1 MDKLCFSIDEE
12 RYDDRHGHVL
22 SLVGWYM
29 HPEKKKCIF
38 QLLGDGYEVIDIPE
52 IERYERPDVAQSLD
66 VETEG
71 FLPGFT
77 VTIPEVLELRRKY
90 DLLELLLLDGEEKTL
105 LWECAG
111 DDLDELVKDKLVE
124 FHIDRVEV
132 LYGLMLE
139 IQGWTTDQ
147 RGNVEVTVHKEN
159 TELLDCKI
167 TRGRRPDV
175 VERRHLDDDYKN
187 QEIGFSISAAF
198 LEIPGNRIV
207 LHFCGDS
214 TTKTYE
220 IDIKALR
227 KEQKSKGFW
236 GRLFHKDKDGEHKED
251 YEEWFKRHKADR
263 RTLRKQRHTH
273 FEQNPLISIVIPLY
287 CTPTPYLKEL
297 IDSVRAQSYTNW
309 QLCLADG
316 SPDQKVEEYIQKRY
330 GKDSRILYKHLEE
343 NGGISINTNK
353 AIEMATGEYLML
365 SDHDDTL
372 EPDALYEIVKA
383 INDHQGPE
391 IVYTDEDKLSMD
403 GEFYF
408 EPHFKSD
415 YNLFRLRDNNYIC
428 HIFAVKKALVDQV
441 GGLRQEY
448 DGSQDYDFILRCC
461 EQAKQV
467 IHIPRVLY
475 HWRCHMNSVAAN
487 PESKTYAYE
496 AGCRAIQEHYR
507 RVGIEAEVEMT
518 KHPGWYRSHVKI
530 QGEPLVSIL
539 IPNKDH
545 IDDLEKCLSSIY
557 EKSTWKNYE
566 ILVVEN
572 NSEKPETFEYYKNL
586 SWRYPKA
593 RVLTWKEGFNY
604 AAINNFAAKDAKG
617 SYLLFL
623 NNDVEVITPGWIE
636 EMLMICQQPDVA
648 IVGAKLYYPDN
659 LIQHAGVVLGMGGIA
674 GHIMCQ
680 ASCEDK
686 GYFGRAVNVQEIS
699 AVTAACMLMK
709 VEDFEAVGGFDE
721 EFVVA
726 FNDIDLC
733 MKERAAGKK
742 VVFTPYAELY
752 HYESKSRGMED
763 TPEKQFRFEKETKHF
778 EEKWGEQMSKGD
790 PYYNPN
796 LSSRYYKETNGVYA
810 SYAYDMMGIDQANHC
825 VTIVGWDDDFNN
837 FSKDAPE
844 SGAWLIANSYGTNYS
859 KDENGYFWV
868 SYYDPSLCEYY
879 TFEGVSADT
888 YQTIFQYDGN
898 GWNNS
903 LRSPEEVK
911 TANVYTADGSQQL
924 QAVAFY
930 TVQEDQPYTVDIYR
944 SVSGKDPTNG
954 TQIKEASVSGNFAKA
969 LVDNP
974 DGVVVTERQE
984 GKTTV
989 LEVRVADGEKFSVVI
1004 TYATVDDSA
1013 CVPLEGQ
1020 NDPQNGHCYSA
1031 SAGQSYTYF
1040 AEDAKWYD
1048 NTAIS
1053 VDGVQYDLNN
1063 ACIKVFGNPADEPV
1077 ATLTPTA
1084 TPTVAPVVLPPTK
1097 PSTSGTPISTTK
1109 PSTSS
1114 SAPTSTA
1121 KPSTSSTPTSTA
1133 APSDATE
1140 QPKRTVSPN
1149 AGGRYQ
1155 TKIKAKAKYTIGKRE
1170 KITLPVTVT
1179 GGSVQ
1184 AAVKWTSSNTK
1195 VAKVTNNGVVKG
1207 CKRGTAKIVIQT
1219 VDGKKKTIRV
1229 TVKKAPKKI
1238 KITAQKAKI
1247 KKGKT
1252 LQTRTILSKG
1262 SASYKLRFVSSN
1274 KRIATVNS
1282 TGKIKAKRRGTVR
1295 IYVYTYNN
1303 KKSQIKIKIV

>member
-1 MDKLCFSIDEE
+1 MKKILSTRVLVKIGVLTTILLVLIICTVWGNSALMVSTVNISSDRIPSAFSNFQIAQVSDLHNAEFGE
-12 RYDDRHGHVL
+12 SNTELIELLSEHEPDISRYTSSAAAKNKRSMALPASYDPRGTEQETPIRNQQDTGACWAFGALKALESDCLMKRILTKDTADLSENHLAWYAYHALDDTTSPL
-22 SLVGWYM
+22 Y
-29 HPEKKKCIF
+29 
-38 QLLGDGYEVIDIPE
+38 GDHMSRDYVSDRASYNKGGNA
-52 IERYERPDVAQSLD
+52 DVAQAVLANKWGAVAESEAPFDTASNMASVMKNAASSLRTQSLIQLTD
-66 VETEG
+66 SEC
-71 FLPGFT
+71 
-77 VTIPEVLELRRKY
+77 Y
-90 DLLELLLLDGEEKTL
+90 D
-105 LWECAG
+105 
-111 DDLDELVKDKLVE
+111 
-124 FHIDRVEV
+124 
-132 LYGLMLE
+132 
-139 IQGWTTDQ
+139 
-147 RGNVEVTVHKEN
+147 
-159 TELLDCKI
+159 
-167 TRGRRPDV
+167 
-175 VERRHLDDDYKN
+175 
-187 QEIGFSISAAF
+187 
-198 LEIPGNRIV
+198 
-207 LHFCGDS
+207 
-214 TTKTYE
+214 
-220 IDIKALR
+220 
-227 KEQKSKGFW
+227 
-236 GRLFHKDKDGEHKED
+236 
-251 YEEWFKRHKADR
+251 
-263 RTLRKQRHTH
+263 
-273 FEQNPLISIVIPLY
+273 
-287 CTPTPYLKEL
+287 PYLASDITSRNEIKE
-297 IDSVRAQSYTNW
+297 A
-309 QLCLADG
+309 
-316 SPDQKVEEYIQKRY
+316 
-330 GKDSRILYKHLEE
+330 ILTH
-343 NGGISINTNK
+343 G
-353 AIEMATGEYLML
+353 AM
-365 SDHDDTL
+365 
-372 EPDALYEIVKA
+372 
-383 INDHQGPE
+383 
-391 IVYTDEDKLSMD
+391 
-403 GEFYF
+403 
-408 EPHFKSD
+408 
-415 YNLFRLRDNNYIC
+415 
-428 HIFAVKKALVDQV
+428 
-441 GGLRQEY
+441 
-448 DGSQDYDFILRCC
+448 
-461 EQAKQV
+461 
-467 IHIPRVLY
+467 
-475 HWRCHMNSVAAN
+475 
-487 PESKTYAYE
+487 
-496 AGCRAIQEHYR
+496 
-507 RVGIEAEVEMT
+507 
-518 KHPGWYRSHVKI
+518 
-530 QGEPLVSIL
+530 
-539 IPNKDH
+539 
-545 IDDLEKCLSSIY
+545 
-557 EKSTWKNYE
+557 
-566 ILVVEN
+566 
-572 NSEKPETFEYYKNL
+572 
-586 SWRYPKA
+586 
-593 RVLTWKEGFNY
+593 
-604 AAINNFAAKDAKG
+604 
-617 SYLLFL
+617 
-623 NNDVEVITPGWIE
+623 
-636 EMLMICQQPDVA
+636 DVA
-648 IVGAKLYYPDN
+648 L
-659 LIQHAGVVLGMGGIA
+659 
-674 GHIMCQ
+674 
-680 ASCEDK
+680 
-686 GYFGRAVNVQEIS
+686 
-699 AVTAACMLMK
+699 
-709 VEDFEAVGGFDE
+709 
-721 EFVVA
+721 
-726 FNDIDLC
+726 
-733 MKERAAGKK
+733 
-742 VVFTPYAELY
+742 
-752 HYESKSRGMED
+752 
-763 TPEKQFRFEKETKHF
+763 
-778 EEKWGEQMSKGD
+778 
-790 PYYNPN
+790 YYNPN

-954 TQIKEASVSGNFAKA
+954 TQIKEASVSGNFAKT
-969 LVDNP
+969 
-974 DGVVVTERQE
+974 GYH
-984 GKTTV
+984 TV
-989 LEVRVADGEKFSVVI
+989 QIPKEVRVADGEKFSVVI

-1109 PSTSS
+1109 PSTSG
-1114 SAPTSTA
+1114 A
-1121 KPSTSSTPTSTA
+1121 PTSTA

-1155 TKIKAKAKYTIGKRE
+1155 TKIKAKAKYTIGKGE

>member
-1 MDKLCFSIDEE
+1 M
-12 RYDDRHGHVL
+12 
-22 SLVGWYM
+22 
-29 HPEKKKCIF
+29 KKKKRI
-38 QLLGDGYEVIDIPE
+38 
-52 IERYERPDVAQSLD
+52 A
-66 VETEG
+66 
-71 FLPGFT
+71 
-77 VTIPEVLELRRKY
+77 VL
-90 DLLELLLLDGEEKTL
+90 
-105 LWECAG
+105 
-111 DDLDELVKDKLVE
+111 
-124 FHIDRVEV
+124 
-132 LYGLMLE
+132 
-139 IQGWTTDQ
+139 
-147 RGNVEVTVHKEN
+147 
-159 TELLDCKI
+159 
-167 TRGRRPDV
+167 
-175 VERRHLDDDYKN
+175 
-187 QEIGFSISAAF
+187 
-198 LEIPGNRIV
+198 
-207 LHFCGDS
+207 
-214 TTKTYE
+214 
-220 IDIKALR
+220 
-227 KEQKSKGFW
+227 
-236 GRLFHKDKDGEHKED
+236 
-251 YEEWFKRHKADR
+251 
-263 RTLRKQRHTH
+263 
-273 FEQNPLISIVIPLY
+273 
-287 CTPTPYLKEL
+287 
-297 IDSVRAQSYTNW
+297 
-309 QLCLADG
+309 
-316 SPDQKVEEYIQKRY
+316 
-330 GKDSRILYKHLEE
+330 
-343 NGGISINTNK
+343 
-353 AIEMATGEYLML
+353 
-365 SDHDDTL
+365 
-372 EPDALYEIVKA
+372 
-383 INDHQGPE
+383 
-391 IVYTDEDKLSMD
+391 
-403 GEFYF
+403 
-408 EPHFKSD
+408 
-415 YNLFRLRDNNYIC
+415 
-428 HIFAVKKALVDQV
+428 
-441 GGLRQEY
+441 
-448 DGSQDYDFILRCC
+448 
-461 EQAKQV
+461 
-467 IHIPRVLY
+467 
-475 HWRCHMNSVAAN
+475 
-487 PESKTYAYE
+487 
-496 AGCRAIQEHYR
+496 
-507 RVGIEAEVEMT
+507 
-518 KHPGWYRSHVKI
+518 
-530 QGEPLVSIL
+530 
-539 IPNKDH
+539 
-545 IDDLEKCLSSIY
+545 
-557 EKSTWKNYE
+557 
-566 ILVVEN
+566 
-572 NSEKPETFEYYKNL
+572 
-586 SWRYPKA
+586 
-593 RVLTWKEGFNY
+593 
-604 AAINNFAAKDAKG
+604 
-617 SYLLFL
+617 
-623 NNDVEVITPGWIE
+623 
-636 EMLMICQQPDVA
+636 VA
-648 IVGAKLYYPDN
+648 IVLAVP
-659 LIQHAGVVLGMGGIA
+659 GVGNWDR
-674 GHIMCQ
+674 Q
-680 ASCEDK
+680 AADAMTADTAQSSVADITE
-686 GYFGRAVNVQEIS
+686 S
-699 AVTAACMLMK
+699 A
-709 VEDFEAVGGFDE
+709 
-721 EFVVA
+721 
-726 FNDIDLC
+726 NQ
-733 MKERAAGKK
+733 
-742 VVFTPYAELY
+742 AELY
-752 HYESKSRGMED
+752 HKVYKENTAGHISYSLQDDTGNTLSRYTSSAAAKNKRSMALPASYDPRGTEQETPIRNQQDTGACWAFGALKALESDCLMKGILTKDTADLSENHLAWYAYHALDDTTSPLYGDHMSRDYVSDRASYNKGGNAD
-763 TPEKQFRFEKETKHF
+763 VAQAVLAN
-778 EEKWGEQMSKGD
+778 KWGAVAESEAPFDTASNMASVMKNAASSLRTQSLIQLTDSECYD
-790 PYYNPN
+790 PYLASDITSRNEIKEAILTHGAMDVALYYNPN

-954 TQIKEASVSGNFAKA
+954 TQIKEASVSGNFAKT
-969 LVDNP
+969 
-974 DGVVVTERQE
+974 GYH
-984 GKTTV
+984 TV
-989 LEVRVADGEKFSVVI
+989 QIPKEVRVADGEKFSVVI

-1109 PSTSS
+1109 PSTSG
-1114 SAPTSTA
+1114 A
-1121 KPSTSSTPTSTA
+1121 PTSTA

-1155 TKIKAKAKYTIGKRE
+1155 TKIKAKAKYTIGKGE

-1252 LQTRTILSKG
+1252 LQTRKILSKG

>member
-1 MDKLCFSIDEE
+1 MAESEAPFDTASNMASVMKNAASSLRTQSLIQLTDSEC
-12 RYDDRHGHVL
+12 YDPYLASDITSRNEIKEAILTHGA
-22 SLVGWYM
+22 M
-29 HPEKKKCIF
+29 
-38 QLLGDGYEVIDIPE
+38 
-52 IERYERPDVAQSLD
+52 DVAL
-66 VETEG
+66 
-71 FLPGFT
+71 
-77 VTIPEVLELRRKY
+77 
-90 DLLELLLLDGEEKTL
+90 
-105 LWECAG
+105 
-111 DDLDELVKDKLVE
+111 
-124 FHIDRVEV
+124 
-132 LYGLMLE
+132 
-139 IQGWTTDQ
+139 
-147 RGNVEVTVHKEN
+147 
-159 TELLDCKI
+159 
-167 TRGRRPDV
+167 
-175 VERRHLDDDYKN
+175 
-187 QEIGFSISAAF
+187 
-198 LEIPGNRIV
+198 
-207 LHFCGDS
+207 
-214 TTKTYE
+214 
-220 IDIKALR
+220 
-227 KEQKSKGFW
+227 
-236 GRLFHKDKDGEHKED
+236 
-251 YEEWFKRHKADR
+251 
-263 RTLRKQRHTH
+263 
-273 FEQNPLISIVIPLY
+273 
-287 CTPTPYLKEL
+287 
-297 IDSVRAQSYTNW
+297 
-309 QLCLADG
+309 
-316 SPDQKVEEYIQKRY
+316 
-330 GKDSRILYKHLEE
+330 
-343 NGGISINTNK
+343 
-353 AIEMATGEYLML
+353 
-365 SDHDDTL
+365 
-372 EPDALYEIVKA
+372 
-383 INDHQGPE
+383 
-391 IVYTDEDKLSMD
+391 
-403 GEFYF
+403 
-408 EPHFKSD
+408 
-415 YNLFRLRDNNYIC
+415 
-428 HIFAVKKALVDQV
+428 
-441 GGLRQEY
+441 
-448 DGSQDYDFILRCC
+448 
-461 EQAKQV
+461 
-467 IHIPRVLY
+467 
-475 HWRCHMNSVAAN
+475 
-487 PESKTYAYE
+487 
-496 AGCRAIQEHYR
+496 
-507 RVGIEAEVEMT
+507 
-518 KHPGWYRSHVKI
+518 
-530 QGEPLVSIL
+530 
-539 IPNKDH
+539 
-545 IDDLEKCLSSIY
+545 
-557 EKSTWKNYE
+557 
-566 ILVVEN
+566 
-572 NSEKPETFEYYKNL
+572 
-586 SWRYPKA
+586 
-593 RVLTWKEGFNY
+593 
-604 AAINNFAAKDAKG
+604 
-617 SYLLFL
+617 
-623 NNDVEVITPGWIE
+623 
-636 EMLMICQQPDVA
+636 
-648 IVGAKLYYPDN
+648 
-659 LIQHAGVVLGMGGIA
+659 
-674 GHIMCQ
+674 
-680 ASCEDK
+680 
-686 GYFGRAVNVQEIS
+686 
-699 AVTAACMLMK
+699 
-709 VEDFEAVGGFDE
+709 
-721 EFVVA
+721 
-726 FNDIDLC
+726 
-733 MKERAAGKK
+733 
-742 VVFTPYAELY
+742 
-752 HYESKSRGMED
+752 
-763 TPEKQFRFEKETKHF
+763 
-778 EEKWGEQMSKGD
+778 
-790 PYYNPN
+790 YYNPN

-954 TQIKEASVSGNFAKA
+954 TQIKEASVSGNFAKT
-969 LVDNP
+969 
-974 DGVVVTERQE
+974 GYH
-984 GKTTV
+984 TV
-989 LEVRVADGEKFSVVI
+989 QIPKEVRVADGEKFSVVI

-1097 PSTSGTPISTTK
+1097 PSTSGTPISPTK
-1109 PSTSS
+1109 PSTSG
-1114 SAPTSTA
+1114 A
-1121 KPSTSSTPTSTA
+1121 PTSTA

-1155 TKIKAKAKYTIGKRE
+1155 TKIKAKAKYTIGKGE

-1238 KITAQKAKI
+1238 KITAQKAKT

>member
-1 MDKLCFSIDEE
+1 M
-12 RYDDRHGHVL
+12 
-22 SLVGWYM
+22 
-29 HPEKKKCIF
+29 
-38 QLLGDGYEVIDIPE
+38 
-52 IERYERPDVAQSLD
+52 
-66 VETEG
+66 
-71 FLPGFT
+71 
-77 VTIPEVLELRRKY
+77 
-90 DLLELLLLDGEEKTL
+90 
-105 LWECAG
+105 
-111 DDLDELVKDKLVE
+111 
-124 FHIDRVEV
+124 
-132 LYGLMLE
+132 
-139 IQGWTTDQ
+139 
-147 RGNVEVTVHKEN
+147 
-159 TELLDCKI
+159 
-167 TRGRRPDV
+167 
-175 VERRHLDDDYKN
+175 
-187 QEIGFSISAAF
+187 
-198 LEIPGNRIV
+198 
-207 LHFCGDS
+207 
-214 TTKTYE
+214 
-220 IDIKALR
+220 
-227 KEQKSKGFW
+227 
-236 GRLFHKDKDGEHKED
+236 
-251 YEEWFKRHKADR
+251 
-263 RTLRKQRHTH
+263 
-273 FEQNPLISIVIPLY
+273 
-287 CTPTPYLKEL
+287 
-297 IDSVRAQSYTNW
+297 
-309 QLCLADG
+309 
-316 SPDQKVEEYIQKRY
+316 EYI
-330 GKDSRILYKHLEE
+330 I
-343 NGGISINTNK
+343 
-353 AIEMATGEYLML
+353 
-365 SDHDDTL
+365 
-372 EPDALYEIVKA
+372 
-383 INDHQGPE
+383 
-391 IVYTDEDKLSMD
+391 
-403 GEFYF
+403 
-408 EPHFKSD
+408 
-415 YNLFRLRDNNYIC
+415 
-428 HIFAVKKALVDQV
+428 
-441 GGLRQEY
+441 
-448 DGSQDYDFILRCC
+448 
-461 EQAKQV
+461 
-467 IHIPRVLY
+467 
-475 HWRCHMNSVAAN
+475 
-487 PESKTYAYE
+487 
-496 AGCRAIQEHYR
+496 
-507 RVGIEAEVEMT
+507 
-518 KHPGWYRSHVKI
+518 
-530 QGEPLVSIL
+530 
-539 IPNKDH
+539 
-545 IDDLEKCLSSIY
+545 
-557 EKSTWKNYE
+557 
-566 ILVVEN
+566 VEN
-572 NSEKPETFEYYKNL
+572 NSEKKETFEYYDRIQKEIAKVKVI
-586 SWRYPKA
+586 Y
-593 RVLTWKEGFNY
+593 WKEKGFNY
-604 AAINNFAAKDAKG
+604 PAINNAGVVQSNGD
-617 SYLLFL
+617 YLLFL
-623 NNDVEVITPGWIE
+623 NNDTEIVNADCIE
-636 EMLMICQQPDVA
+636 EMLGQCQRPE
-648 IVGAKLYYPDN
+648 VGAVGARLYYEDGT
-659 LIQHAGVVLGMGGIA
+659 IQHAGVIVGLGGVA
-674 GHIMCQ
+674 GH
-680 ASCEDK
+680 AFVGYAHEDT
-686 GYFGRAVNVQEIS
+686 GYCGRIALVQDYS
-699 AVTAACMLMK
+699 AVTAACMMVERK
-709 VEDFEAVGGFDE
+709 VFEEVEGFDE
-721 EFVVA
+721 RYAVA
-726 FNDIDLC
+726 FNDVDLC
-733 MKERAAGKK
+733 LKIRKAGYWI
-742 VVFTPYAELY
+742 VYDPYAELN

-763 TPEKQFRFEKETKHF
+763 NEKKIKRFMGEIKKFH
-778 EEKWGEQMSKGD
+778 EKWFDILYNGD

-954 TQIKEASVSGNFAKA
+954 TQIKEASVSGNFAKT
-969 LVDNP
+969 
-974 DGVVVTERQE
+974 GYH
-984 GKTTV
+984 TV
-989 LEVRVADGEKFSVVI
+989 QIPKEVRVADGEKFSVVI

-1040 AEDAKWYD
+1040 AEDAKRYD

-1109 PSTSS
+1109 PSTSG
-1114 SAPTSTA
+1114 A
-1121 KPSTSSTPTSTA
+1121 PTSTA

-1155 TKIKAKAKYTIGKRE
+1155 TKIKAKAKYTIGKGE

>member
-1 MDKLCFSIDEE
+1 M
-12 RYDDRHGHVL
+12 
-22 SLVGWYM
+22 
-29 HPEKKKCIF
+29 KKKQRIAVLVAIALAVPGVGNWDR
-38 QLLGDGYEVIDIPE
+38 QAADAMTADT
-52 IERYERPDVAQSLD
+52 AQS
-66 VETEG
+66 
-71 FLPGFT
+71 
-77 VTIPEVLELRRKY
+77 
-90 DLLELLLLDGEEKTL
+90 
-105 LWECAG
+105 
-111 DDLDELVKDKLVE
+111 
-124 FHIDRVEV
+124 
-132 LYGLMLE
+132 
-139 IQGWTTDQ
+139 
-147 RGNVEVTVHKEN
+147 
-159 TELLDCKI
+159 
-167 TRGRRPDV
+167 
-175 VERRHLDDDYKN
+175 
-187 QEIGFSISAAF
+187 
-198 LEIPGNRIV
+198 
-207 LHFCGDS
+207 
-214 TTKTYE
+214 
-220 IDIKALR
+220 
-227 KEQKSKGFW
+227 
-236 GRLFHKDKDGEHKED
+236 
-251 YEEWFKRHKADR
+251 
-263 RTLRKQRHTH
+263 
-273 FEQNPLISIVIPLY
+273 
-287 CTPTPYLKEL
+287 
-297 IDSVRAQSYTNW
+297 
-309 QLCLADG
+309 
-316 SPDQKVEEYIQKRY
+316 
-330 GKDSRILYKHLEE
+330 
-343 NGGISINTNK
+343 
-353 AIEMATGEYLML
+353 
-365 SDHDDTL
+365 
-372 EPDALYEIVKA
+372 
-383 INDHQGPE
+383 
-391 IVYTDEDKLSMD
+391 
-403 GEFYF
+403 
-408 EPHFKSD
+408 
-415 YNLFRLRDNNYIC
+415 
-428 HIFAVKKALVDQV
+428 
-441 GGLRQEY
+441 
-448 DGSQDYDFILRCC
+448 
-461 EQAKQV
+461 
-467 IHIPRVLY
+467 
-475 HWRCHMNSVAAN
+475 SVADITESAN
-487 PESKTYAYE
+487 
-496 AGCRAIQEHYR
+496 Q
-507 RVGIEAEVEMT
+507 
-518 KHPGWYRSHVKI
+518 
-530 QGEPLVSIL
+530 
-539 IPNKDH
+539 
-545 IDDLEKCLSSIY
+545 
-557 EKSTWKNYE
+557 
-566 ILVVEN
+566 
-572 NSEKPETFEYYKNL
+572 
-586 SWRYPKA
+586 
-593 RVLTWKEGFNY
+593 
-604 AAINNFAAKDAKG
+604 
-617 SYLLFL
+617 
-623 NNDVEVITPGWIE
+623 
-636 EMLMICQQPDVA
+636 
-648 IVGAKLYYPDN
+648 
-659 LIQHAGVVLGMGGIA
+659 
-674 GHIMCQ
+674 
-680 ASCEDK
+680 
-686 GYFGRAVNVQEIS
+686 
-699 AVTAACMLMK
+699 
-709 VEDFEAVGGFDE
+709 
-721 EFVVA
+721 
-726 FNDIDLC
+726 
-733 MKERAAGKK
+733 
-742 VVFTPYAELY
+742 AELY
-752 HYESKSRGMED
+752 HKVYKENTAGHISYSLQDDTGNTLSRYTSSAAANNKRSMALPASYDPRGTEQETPIRNQQDTGACWAFGALKALESDCLMKGILTKDTADLSENHLAWYAYHALDDTTSPLYGDHMSRDYVSDRASYNKGGNAD
-763 TPEKQFRFEKETKHF
+763 VAQAVLAN
-778 EEKWGEQMSKGD
+778 KWGAVAESEAPFDTASNMASVMKNAASSLRTQSLIQLTDSECYD
-790 PYYNPN
+790 PYLASDITSRNEIKEAILTHGAMDVALYYNPN

-954 TQIKEASVSGNFAKA
+954 TQIKEASVSGNFAKT
-969 LVDNP
+969 
-974 DGVVVTERQE
+974 GYH
-984 GKTTV
+984 TV
-989 LEVRVADGEKFSVVI
+989 QIPKEVRVADGEKFSVVI

-1084 TPTVAPVVLPPTK
+1084 TPTVAPAVLPTTK

-1109 PSTSS
+1109 PSTSG
-1114 SAPTSTA
+1114 A
-1121 KPSTSSTPTSTA
+1121 PTSTA

-1155 TKIKAKAKYTIGKRE
+1155 TKIKAKAKYTIGKGE

-1238 KITAQKAKI
+1238 KITTQKAKI
-1247 KKGKT
+1247 KKGKA

-1282 TGKIKAKRRGTVR
+1282 TRKIKAKRRGTVR

>member
-1 MDKLCFSIDEE
+1 M
-12 RYDDRHGHVL
+12 
-22 SLVGWYM
+22 
-29 HPEKKKCIF
+29 KKKKRIAVLVAIALAVPGVGNWDR
-38 QLLGDGYEVIDIPE
+38 QAADAMTADT
-52 IERYERPDVAQSLD
+52 AQS
-66 VETEG
+66 
-71 FLPGFT
+71 
-77 VTIPEVLELRRKY
+77 
-90 DLLELLLLDGEEKTL
+90 
-105 LWECAG
+105 
-111 DDLDELVKDKLVE
+111 
-124 FHIDRVEV
+124 
-132 LYGLMLE
+132 
-139 IQGWTTDQ
+139 
-147 RGNVEVTVHKEN
+147 
-159 TELLDCKI
+159 
-167 TRGRRPDV
+167 
-175 VERRHLDDDYKN
+175 
-187 QEIGFSISAAF
+187 
-198 LEIPGNRIV
+198 
-207 LHFCGDS
+207 
-214 TTKTYE
+214 
-220 IDIKALR
+220 
-227 KEQKSKGFW
+227 
-236 GRLFHKDKDGEHKED
+236 
-251 YEEWFKRHKADR
+251 
-263 RTLRKQRHTH
+263 
-273 FEQNPLISIVIPLY
+273 
-287 CTPTPYLKEL
+287 
-297 IDSVRAQSYTNW
+297 
-309 QLCLADG
+309 
-316 SPDQKVEEYIQKRY
+316 
-330 GKDSRILYKHLEE
+330 
-343 NGGISINTNK
+343 
-353 AIEMATGEYLML
+353 
-365 SDHDDTL
+365 
-372 EPDALYEIVKA
+372 
-383 INDHQGPE
+383 
-391 IVYTDEDKLSMD
+391 
-403 GEFYF
+403 
-408 EPHFKSD
+408 
-415 YNLFRLRDNNYIC
+415 
-428 HIFAVKKALVDQV
+428 
-441 GGLRQEY
+441 
-448 DGSQDYDFILRCC
+448 
-461 EQAKQV
+461 
-467 IHIPRVLY
+467 
-475 HWRCHMNSVAAN
+475 SVADITESAN
-487 PESKTYAYE
+487 
-496 AGCRAIQEHYR
+496 Q
-507 RVGIEAEVEMT
+507 
-518 KHPGWYRSHVKI
+518 
-530 QGEPLVSIL
+530 
-539 IPNKDH
+539 
-545 IDDLEKCLSSIY
+545 
-557 EKSTWKNYE
+557 
-566 ILVVEN
+566 
-572 NSEKPETFEYYKNL
+572 
-586 SWRYPKA
+586 
-593 RVLTWKEGFNY
+593 
-604 AAINNFAAKDAKG
+604 
-617 SYLLFL
+617 
-623 NNDVEVITPGWIE
+623 
-636 EMLMICQQPDVA
+636 
-648 IVGAKLYYPDN
+648 
-659 LIQHAGVVLGMGGIA
+659 
-674 GHIMCQ
+674 
-680 ASCEDK
+680 
-686 GYFGRAVNVQEIS
+686 
-699 AVTAACMLMK
+699 
-709 VEDFEAVGGFDE
+709 
-721 EFVVA
+721 
-726 FNDIDLC
+726 
-733 MKERAAGKK
+733 
-742 VVFTPYAELY
+742 AELY
-752 HYESKSRGMED
+752 HKVYKENTAGHISYSLQDDTGNTLSRYTLSAAAKNKRSMALPASYDPRGTEQETPIRNQQDTGACWAFGALKALESDCLMKGILTKDTADLSENHLAWYAYHALDDTTSPLYGDHMSRDYVFDRASYNKGGNAD
-763 TPEKQFRFEKETKHF
+763 VAQAVLAN
-778 EEKWGEQMSKGD
+778 KWGAVAESEAPFDTASNMASVMKNAASSLRTQSLIQLTDSECYD
-790 PYYNPN
+790 PYLASDITSRNEIKEAILTHGAMDVALYYNPN

-825 VTIVGWDDDFNN
+825 VTIVGWDDDFNS

-954 TQIKEASVSGNFAKA
+954 TQIKEASVSGNFAKT
-969 LVDNP
+969 
-974 DGVVVTERQE
+974 GYH
-984 GKTTV
+984 TV
-989 LEVRVADGEKFSVVI
+989 QIPKEVRVADGEKFSVVI

-1109 PSTSS
+1109 PSTSGT
-1114 SAPTSTA
+1114 PISTT
-1121 KPSTSSTPTSTA
+1121 KPSTSGAPTSTA

-1155 TKIKAKAKYTIGKRE
+1155 TKIKAKAKYTIGKGE

-1252 LQTRTILSKG
+1252 LQTRKILSKG

>member
-1 MDKLCFSIDEE
+1 M
-12 RYDDRHGHVL
+12 
-22 SLVGWYM
+22 
-29 HPEKKKCIF
+29 KKKKRI
-38 QLLGDGYEVIDIPE
+38 
-52 IERYERPDVAQSLD
+52 A
-66 VETEG
+66 
-71 FLPGFT
+71 
-77 VTIPEVLELRRKY
+77 VL
-90 DLLELLLLDGEEKTL
+90 
-105 LWECAG
+105 
-111 DDLDELVKDKLVE
+111 
-124 FHIDRVEV
+124 
-132 LYGLMLE
+132 
-139 IQGWTTDQ
+139 
-147 RGNVEVTVHKEN
+147 
-159 TELLDCKI
+159 
-167 TRGRRPDV
+167 
-175 VERRHLDDDYKN
+175 
-187 QEIGFSISAAF
+187 
-198 LEIPGNRIV
+198 
-207 LHFCGDS
+207 
-214 TTKTYE
+214 
-220 IDIKALR
+220 
-227 KEQKSKGFW
+227 
-236 GRLFHKDKDGEHKED
+236 
-251 YEEWFKRHKADR
+251 
-263 RTLRKQRHTH
+263 
-273 FEQNPLISIVIPLY
+273 
-287 CTPTPYLKEL
+287 
-297 IDSVRAQSYTNW
+297 
-309 QLCLADG
+309 
-316 SPDQKVEEYIQKRY
+316 
-330 GKDSRILYKHLEE
+330 
-343 NGGISINTNK
+343 
-353 AIEMATGEYLML
+353 
-365 SDHDDTL
+365 
-372 EPDALYEIVKA
+372 
-383 INDHQGPE
+383 
-391 IVYTDEDKLSMD
+391 
-403 GEFYF
+403 
-408 EPHFKSD
+408 
-415 YNLFRLRDNNYIC
+415 
-428 HIFAVKKALVDQV
+428 
-441 GGLRQEY
+441 
-448 DGSQDYDFILRCC
+448 
-461 EQAKQV
+461 
-467 IHIPRVLY
+467 
-475 HWRCHMNSVAAN
+475 
-487 PESKTYAYE
+487 
-496 AGCRAIQEHYR
+496 
-507 RVGIEAEVEMT
+507 
-518 KHPGWYRSHVKI
+518 
-530 QGEPLVSIL
+530 
-539 IPNKDH
+539 
-545 IDDLEKCLSSIY
+545 
-557 EKSTWKNYE
+557 
-566 ILVVEN
+566 
-572 NSEKPETFEYYKNL
+572 
-586 SWRYPKA
+586 
-593 RVLTWKEGFNY
+593 
-604 AAINNFAAKDAKG
+604 
-617 SYLLFL
+617 
-623 NNDVEVITPGWIE
+623 
-636 EMLMICQQPDVA
+636 VA
-648 IVGAKLYYPDN
+648 IVLAVP
-659 LIQHAGVVLGMGGIA
+659 GVGNWDR
-674 GHIMCQ
+674 Q
-680 ASCEDK
+680 AADAMTADTAQSSVADITE
-686 GYFGRAVNVQEIS
+686 S
-699 AVTAACMLMK
+699 A
-709 VEDFEAVGGFDE
+709 
-721 EFVVA
+721 
-726 FNDIDLC
+726 NQ
-733 MKERAAGKK
+733 
-742 VVFTPYAELY
+742 AELY
-752 HYESKSRGMED
+752 HKVYKENTAGHISYSLQDDTGNTLSRYTSSAAAKNKRSMALPASYDPRGTEQETPIRNQQDTGACWAFGALKALESDCLMKGILTKDTADLSENHLAWYAYHALDDTTSPLYGDHMSRDYVSDRASYNKGGNAD
-763 TPEKQFRFEKETKHF
+763 VAQAVLAN
-778 EEKWGEQMSKGD
+778 KWGAVAESEAPFDTASNMASVMKNAASSLRTQSLIQLTDSECYD
-790 PYYNPN
+790 PYLASDITSRNEIKEAILTHGAMDVALYYNPN

-859 KDENGYFWV
+859 KDEKGYFWV

-954 TQIKEASVSGNFAKA
+954 TQIKEASVSGNFAKT
-969 LVDNP
+969 
-974 DGVVVTERQE
+974 GYH
-984 GKTTV
+984 TV
-989 LEVRVADGEKFSVVI
+989 QIPKEVRVADGEKFSVVI

-1084 TPTVAPVVLPPTK
+1084 TP
-1097 PSTSGTPISTTK
+1097 
-1109 PSTSS
+1109 
-1114 SAPTSTA
+1114 
-1121 KPSTSSTPTSTA
+1121 
-1133 APSDATE
+1133 SDATE

-1155 TKIKAKAKYTIGKRE
+1155 TKIKAKAKYTIGKGE

>member
-1 MDKLCFSIDEE
+1 M
-12 RYDDRHGHVL
+12 
-22 SLVGWYM
+22 
-29 HPEKKKCIF
+29 KKKQRIAVLVAIALAVPGVGNWDR
-38 QLLGDGYEVIDIPE
+38 QAADAMTADT
-52 IERYERPDVAQSLD
+52 AQSPVAD
-66 VETEG
+66 ITES
-71 FLPGFT
+71 
-77 VTIPEVLELRRKY
+77 
-90 DLLELLLLDGEEKTL
+90 
-105 LWECAG
+105 A
-111 DDLDELVKDKLVE
+111 
-124 FHIDRVEV
+124 
-132 LYGLMLE
+132 
-139 IQGWTTDQ
+139 
-147 RGNVEVTVHKEN
+147 
-159 TELLDCKI
+159 
-167 TRGRRPDV
+167 
-175 VERRHLDDDYKN
+175 N
-187 QEIGFSISAAF
+187 Q
-198 LEIPGNRIV
+198 
-207 LHFCGDS
+207 
-214 TTKTYE
+214 
-220 IDIKALR
+220 
-227 KEQKSKGFW
+227 
-236 GRLFHKDKDGEHKED
+236 
-251 YEEWFKRHKADR
+251 
-263 RTLRKQRHTH
+263 
-273 FEQNPLISIVIPLY
+273 
-287 CTPTPYLKEL
+287 
-297 IDSVRAQSYTNW
+297 
-309 QLCLADG
+309 
-316 SPDQKVEEYIQKRY
+316 
-330 GKDSRILYKHLEE
+330 
-343 NGGISINTNK
+343 
-353 AIEMATGEYLML
+353 
-365 SDHDDTL
+365 
-372 EPDALYEIVKA
+372 
-383 INDHQGPE
+383 
-391 IVYTDEDKLSMD
+391 
-403 GEFYF
+403 
-408 EPHFKSD
+408 
-415 YNLFRLRDNNYIC
+415 
-428 HIFAVKKALVDQV
+428 
-441 GGLRQEY
+441 
-448 DGSQDYDFILRCC
+448 
-461 EQAKQV
+461 
-467 IHIPRVLY
+467 
-475 HWRCHMNSVAAN
+475 
-487 PESKTYAYE
+487 
-496 AGCRAIQEHYR
+496 
-507 RVGIEAEVEMT
+507 
-518 KHPGWYRSHVKI
+518 
-530 QGEPLVSIL
+530 
-539 IPNKDH
+539 
-545 IDDLEKCLSSIY
+545 
-557 EKSTWKNYE
+557 
-566 ILVVEN
+566 
-572 NSEKPETFEYYKNL
+572 
-586 SWRYPKA
+586 
-593 RVLTWKEGFNY
+593 
-604 AAINNFAAKDAKG
+604 
-617 SYLLFL
+617 
-623 NNDVEVITPGWIE
+623 
-636 EMLMICQQPDVA
+636 
-648 IVGAKLYYPDN
+648 
-659 LIQHAGVVLGMGGIA
+659 
-674 GHIMCQ
+674 
-680 ASCEDK
+680 
-686 GYFGRAVNVQEIS
+686 
-699 AVTAACMLMK
+699 
-709 VEDFEAVGGFDE
+709 
-721 EFVVA
+721 
-726 FNDIDLC
+726 
-733 MKERAAGKK
+733 
-742 VVFTPYAELY
+742 AELY
-752 HYESKSRGMED
+752 HKVYKENTAGHISYSLQDDTGNTLSRYTSSAAAKNKRSMALPASYDPRGTEQETPIRNQQDTGACWAFGALKALESDCLMKGILTKDTADLSENHLAWYAYHALDDTTSPLYGDHMSRDYVSDRASYNKGGNAD
-763 TPEKQFRFEKETKHF
+763 VAQAVLAN
-778 EEKWGEQMSKGD
+778 KWGAVAESEAPFDTASNMASVMKNAASSLRTQSLIQLTDSECYD
-790 PYYNPN
+790 PYLASDITSRNEIKEAILTHGAMDVALYYNPN

-954 TQIKEASVSGNFAKA
+954 TQIKEASVSGNFAKT
-969 LVDNP
+969 
-974 DGVVVTERQE
+974 GYH
-984 GKTTV
+984 TV
-989 LEVRVADGEKFSVVI
+989 QIPKEVRVADGEKFSVVI

-1084 TPTVAPVVLPPTK
+1084 
-1097 PSTSGTPISTTK
+1097 
-1109 PSTSS
+1109 
-1114 SAPTSTA
+1114 
-1121 KPSTSSTPTSTA
+1121 

-1155 TKIKAKAKYTIGKRE
+1155 TKIKAKAKYTIGKGE
-1170 KITLPVTVT
+1170 KITLPVTVN

>member
-1 MDKLCFSIDEE
+1 M
-12 RYDDRHGHVL
+12 
-22 SLVGWYM
+22 
-29 HPEKKKCIF
+29 KKKKRIAVLVAIALAVPGVGNWDR
-38 QLLGDGYEVIDIPE
+38 QAADAMTADT
-52 IERYERPDVAQSLD
+52 AQS
-66 VETEG
+66 
-71 FLPGFT
+71 
-77 VTIPEVLELRRKY
+77 
-90 DLLELLLLDGEEKTL
+90 
-105 LWECAG
+105 
-111 DDLDELVKDKLVE
+111 
-124 FHIDRVEV
+124 
-132 LYGLMLE
+132 
-139 IQGWTTDQ
+139 
-147 RGNVEVTVHKEN
+147 
-159 TELLDCKI
+159 
-167 TRGRRPDV
+167 
-175 VERRHLDDDYKN
+175 
-187 QEIGFSISAAF
+187 
-198 LEIPGNRIV
+198 
-207 LHFCGDS
+207 
-214 TTKTYE
+214 
-220 IDIKALR
+220 
-227 KEQKSKGFW
+227 
-236 GRLFHKDKDGEHKED
+236 
-251 YEEWFKRHKADR
+251 
-263 RTLRKQRHTH
+263 
-273 FEQNPLISIVIPLY
+273 
-287 CTPTPYLKEL
+287 
-297 IDSVRAQSYTNW
+297 
-309 QLCLADG
+309 
-316 SPDQKVEEYIQKRY
+316 
-330 GKDSRILYKHLEE
+330 
-343 NGGISINTNK
+343 
-353 AIEMATGEYLML
+353 
-365 SDHDDTL
+365 
-372 EPDALYEIVKA
+372 
-383 INDHQGPE
+383 
-391 IVYTDEDKLSMD
+391 
-403 GEFYF
+403 
-408 EPHFKSD
+408 
-415 YNLFRLRDNNYIC
+415 
-428 HIFAVKKALVDQV
+428 
-441 GGLRQEY
+441 
-448 DGSQDYDFILRCC
+448 
-461 EQAKQV
+461 
-467 IHIPRVLY
+467 
-475 HWRCHMNSVAAN
+475 SVADITESAN
-487 PESKTYAYE
+487 
-496 AGCRAIQEHYR
+496 Q
-507 RVGIEAEVEMT
+507 
-518 KHPGWYRSHVKI
+518 
-530 QGEPLVSIL
+530 
-539 IPNKDH
+539 
-545 IDDLEKCLSSIY
+545 
-557 EKSTWKNYE
+557 
-566 ILVVEN
+566 
-572 NSEKPETFEYYKNL
+572 
-586 SWRYPKA
+586 
-593 RVLTWKEGFNY
+593 
-604 AAINNFAAKDAKG
+604 
-617 SYLLFL
+617 
-623 NNDVEVITPGWIE
+623 
-636 EMLMICQQPDVA
+636 
-648 IVGAKLYYPDN
+648 
-659 LIQHAGVVLGMGGIA
+659 
-674 GHIMCQ
+674 
-680 ASCEDK
+680 
-686 GYFGRAVNVQEIS
+686 
-699 AVTAACMLMK
+699 
-709 VEDFEAVGGFDE
+709 
-721 EFVVA
+721 
-726 FNDIDLC
+726 
-733 MKERAAGKK
+733 
-742 VVFTPYAELY
+742 AELY
-752 HYESKSRGMED
+752 HKVYKENTAGHISYSLQDDTGNTLSRYTLSAAAKNKRSMALPASYDPRGTEQETPIRNQQDTGACWAFGALKALESDCLMKGILTKDTADLSENHLAWYAYHALDDTTSPLYGDHMSRDYVFDRASYNKGGNAD
-763 TPEKQFRFEKETKHF
+763 VAQAVLAN
-778 EEKWGEQMSKGD
+778 KWGAVAESEAPFDTASNMASVMKNAASSLRTQSLIQLTDSECYD
-790 PYYNPN
+790 PYLASDITSRNEIKEAILTHGAMDVALYYNPN

-825 VTIVGWDDDFNN
+825 VTIVGWDDDFNS

-954 TQIKEASVSGNFAKA
+954 TQIKEASVSGNFAKT
-969 LVDNP
+969 
-974 DGVVVTERQE
+974 GYH
-984 GKTTV
+984 TV
-989 LEVRVADGEKFSVVI
+989 QIPKEVRVADGEKFSVVI

-1109 PSTSS
+1109 PSTSG
-1114 SAPTSTA
+1114 A
-1121 KPSTSSTPTSTA
+1121 PTSTA

-1155 TKIKAKAKYTIGKRE
+1155 TKIKAKAKYTIGKGE

-1252 LQTRTILSKG
+1252 LQTRKILSKG